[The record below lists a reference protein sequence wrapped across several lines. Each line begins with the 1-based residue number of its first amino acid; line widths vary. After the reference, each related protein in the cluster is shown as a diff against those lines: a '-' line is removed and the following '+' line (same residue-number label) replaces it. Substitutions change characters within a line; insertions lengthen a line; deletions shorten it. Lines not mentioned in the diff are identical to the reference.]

1 MAPTDPASDATG
13 APESDLA
20 VARATDPRPIADVA
34 ADLGL
39 SGDEIE
45 RRGEGVAKLTHAAV
59 REAVGGE
66 TDATDD
72 VAAADG
78 VDKTDGASAADDPG
92 EPEGTTVL
100 VTGMSPTPKGEGKTV
115 TSVGLGQGLA
125 ALGERTAVAVREP
138 SLGPVFGIKGGAAG
152 GGYSQVLPM
161 EAINLHFTGDIHAL
175 TAAHNLIAAAL
186 DNRLHQ
192 GNDAAIDARRVEW
205 PRALDVNDRA
215 LRETVVGLGGTTGGV
230 PREDAFVITAASE
243 LMAVLGLAS
252 DLEDLK
258 ARIGRIVLGADADG
272 EPITPDDLGVT
283 GAAAAL
289 LRDALR
295 PNLVQ
300 TVEGVPAFVHG
311 GPFANIAHGTNTVV
325 ADRVGAALADYLVTE
340 AGFGADLG
348 AEKFGNIVA
357 REGVAPDVAVV
368 VVTVRGAKRHGL
380 EMWPTDFD
388 ALAEPNPDAVRAGVD
403 NVAKHV
409 SIAESFGVPTVAAI
423 NVFADDTEAEL
434 AALKAGLADR
444 GIPVARSTAHRDG
457 GAGATDLA
465 ELVRERAGTGSFEP
479 LYDVDAPVREKIE
492 TVAREVY
499 GAAGVEYVDG
509 ADDDVERV
517 ERWGYGDLPVCVS
530 KTPYSLSDDAARTG
544 VPEGWTLT
552 VREVT
557 PSAGAGFLVAK
568 TADVMTMP
576 GLPAEPAA
584 EDIDVDADG
593 DVTGLF

>member
-20 VARATDPRPIADVA
+20 VARATDPRSIEDVA

-39 SGDEIE
+39 SADDVE
-45 RRGEGVAKLTHAAV
+45 RRGDGVAKLTHAAV
-59 REAVGGE
+59 REAVGGGA
-66 TDATDD
+66 DAPNGAD
-72 VAAADG
+72 AAAGSRESD
-78 VDKTDGASAADDPG
+78 
-92 EPEGTTVL
+92 GTTVL

-115 TSVGLGQGLA
+115 TTVGLGQGLA

-175 TAAHNLIAAAL
+175 TAAHNLLAAAL
-186 DNRLHQ
+186 DNHLHQ
-192 GNDAAIDARRVEW
+192 GNGADIDARRVHW

-215 LRETVVGLGGTTGGV
+215 LRETVVGLGGTASGV
-230 PREDAFVITAASE
+230 PRENEFVITAASE

-252 DLEDLK
+252 DLKDLK
-258 ARIGRIVLGADADG
+258 ARIGRIVLAVDGDG
-272 EPITPDDLGVT
+272 EPVTPDDLGVT

-289 LRDALR
+289 LRDAFR

-311 GPFANIAHGTNTVV
+311 GPFANIAHGTNTLV

-357 REGVAPDVAVV
+357 REGMVPDVAVV
-368 VVTVRGAKRHGL
+368 VATVRGAKRHGL

-388 ALAEPNPDAVRAGVD
+388 ALGSPDPDAVRAGVD

-409 SIAESFGVPTVAAI
+409 SIAESFGIPTVAAI
-423 NVFADDTEAEL
+423 NVFGDDTEAEL
-434 AALKAGLADR
+434 AALEEAIADR
-444 GIPVARSTAHRDG
+444 GIPVARSTAYRDG
-457 GAGATDLA
+457 GAGATELA
-465 ELVRERAGTGSFEP
+465 ELVRERAGTGSFAP
-479 LYDVDAPVREKIE
+479 LYDTDAPIREKIE

-499 GAAGVEYVDG
+499 GAADVEYVDG
-509 ADDDVERV
+509 AADDVERV
-517 ERWGYGDLPVCVS
+517 ERWGYGDLPVCLS
-530 KTPYSLSDDAARTG
+530 KTPYSLSDDAALTG

-552 VREVT
+552 VREVI
-557 PSAGAGFLVAK
+557 PSAGAGFVVAK

-576 GLPAEPAA
+576 GLPTEPAA

>member
-1 MAPTDPASDATG
+1 MAPTGSASDATG
-13 APESDLA
+13 VPESDLA
-20 VARATDPRPIADVA
+20 VARATDPRPIEDVA

-39 SGDEIE
+39 SPDDVE

-59 REAVGGE
+59 REAVSSE
-66 TDATDD
+66 TGT
-72 VAAADG
+72 ADG
-78 VDKTDGASAADDPG
+78 PAEAD
-92 EPEGTTVL
+92 GTTVL

-175 TAAHNLIAAAL
+175 TSAHNLLAAAL

-192 GNDAAIDARRVEW
+192 GDDAEVDARRVHW

-215 LRETVVGLGGTTGGV
+215 LRETVVGLGGATGGV
-230 PREDAFVITAASE
+230 PREDEFVITAASE

-258 ARIGRIVLGADADG
+258 ARIGRIVLAADADG
-272 EPITPDDLGVT
+272 EPVTPDDLGVT

-289 LRDALR
+289 LRDAFR

-311 GPFANIAHGTNTVV
+311 GPFANIAHGTNTLV
-325 ADRVGAALADYLVTE
+325 ADRVGASLADYLVTE

-357 REGVAPDVAVV
+357 REGVVPDVAVV
-368 VVTVRGAKRHGL
+368 VATVRGAKRHGL
-380 EMWPTDFD
+380 EMWPTDFE
-388 ALAEPNPDAVRAGVD
+388 ALAEPAPDAVRAGVG

-434 AALKAGLADR
+434 AALEEAIADR
-444 GIPVARSTAHRDG
+444 GIPVARSTAYRDG

-465 ELVRERAGTGSFEP
+465 ELVRERAGTGSFAP

-509 ADDDVERV
+509 AADDVERV
-517 ERWGYGDLPVCVS
+517 ERWGHGDLPVCIS
-530 KTPYSLSDDAARTG
+530 KTPYSLSDDAALTG

-557 PSAGAGFLVAK
+557 PSAGAGFVVAK

-593 DVTGLF
+593 EVTGLF

>member
-20 VARATDPRPIADVA
+20 VARATDPRPIANVA

-39 SGDEIE
+39 STGDFE

-59 REAVGGE
+59 REAVSGE
-66 TDATDD
+66 AG
-72 VAAADG
+72 A
-78 VDKTDGASAADDPG
+78 TDGASAADDP
-92 EPEGTTVL
+92 EESDGTTVL

-115 TSVGLGQGLA
+115 TTVGLGQGLA
-125 ALGERTAVAVREP
+125 NLGERTAVAVREP

-152 GGYSQVLPM
+152 GGYSQVVPM

-175 TAAHNLIAAAL
+175 TAAHNLLAAAL
-186 DNRLHQ
+186 DNHLHHK
-192 GNDAAIDARRVEW
+192 NDREVDARCVEW

-215 LRETVVGLGGTTGGV
+215 LRETVVGLGGTANGV

-258 ARIGRIVLGADADG
+258 ARIGRIVLAADADG

-289 LRDALR
+289 LRDAFR

-300 TVEGVPAFVHG
+300 TVEGIPAFVHG

-357 REGVAPDVAVV
+357 REGVVPDVAVV
-368 VVTVRGAKRHGL
+368 VATVRGAKRHGL
-380 EMWPTDFD
+380 EMWPADFD
-388 ALAEPNPDAVRAGVD
+388 ALAEPDPDAVRAGVE

-409 SIAESFGVPTVAAI
+409 SIAESFGVPPVVAI
-423 NVFADDTEAEL
+423 NVFGDDTEAEL
-434 AALKAGLADR
+434 AALEVELADR
-444 GIPVARSTAHRDG
+444 EIPVARSTAHRDG

-479 LYDVDAPVREKIE
+479 LYDAEAPVREKIE

-509 ADDDVERV
+509 AAADVERV

>member
-1 MAPTDPASDATG
+1 MAPTDSASDATG
-13 APESDLA
+13 TPESDLT
-20 VARATDPRPIADVA
+20 VAQATDPRPIEDVA

-39 SGDEIE
+39 SPDDVE

-59 REAVGGE
+59 REAVGG
-66 TDATDD
+66 
-72 VAAADG
+72 AADAANG
-78 VDKTDGASAADDPG
+78 TSAAGGPAERGGTAGSD
-92 EPEGTTVL
+92 GTTVL

-115 TSVGLGQGLA
+115 TTVGLGQGLA
-125 ALGERTAVAVREP
+125 ELGERTAVAVREP

-175 TAAHNLIAAAL
+175 TAAHNLLAAAL

-192 GNDAAIDARRVEW
+192 GNDAEIDARRVHW

-230 PREDAFVITAASE
+230 PREDEFVITAASE

-258 ARIGRIVLGADADG
+258 ARIGRIVLAVDADG
-272 EPITPDDLGVT
+272 EPVTPDDLDVT

-289 LRDALR
+289 LRDAFR

-311 GPFANIAHGTNTVV
+311 GPFANIAHGTNTLV
-325 ADRVGAALADYLVTE
+325 ADRVGSALADYLVTE

-357 REGVAPDVAVV
+357 REGMVPDVAVV
-368 VVTVRGAKRHGL
+368 VATVRGAKRHGL

-388 ALAEPNPDAVRAGVD
+388 TLGSPDPDAVRAGVD

-409 SIAESFGVPTVAAI
+409 SIAESFGIPTVAAI
-423 NVFADDTEAEL
+423 NVFGDDTEAEL
-434 AALKAGLADR
+434 AALEEAIADR
-444 GIPVARSTAHRDG
+444 GIPVARSTAYRDG

-465 ELVRERAGTGSFEP
+465 ELVRERAGTGSFSP
-479 LYDVDAPVREKIE
+479 LYDVDAPIREKIE

-509 ADDDVERV
+509 AADDVERV
-517 ERWGYGDLPVCVS
+517 EGWGYGDLPVCLS
-530 KTPYSLSDDAARTG
+530 KTPYSLSGDAARTG

-552 VREVT
+552 IREVT
-557 PSAGAGFLVAK
+557 PSAGAGFVVAK